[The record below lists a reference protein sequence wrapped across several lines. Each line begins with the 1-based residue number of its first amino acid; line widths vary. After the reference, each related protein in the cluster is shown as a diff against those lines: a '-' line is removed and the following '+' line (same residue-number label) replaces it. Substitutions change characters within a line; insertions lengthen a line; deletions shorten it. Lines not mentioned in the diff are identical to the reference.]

1 MHKYIDVPK
10 EISFDLILSKK
21 ACLAPSKYN
30 DFYPNPNVDFR
41 ILSTLIVPT
50 STRKKIS
57 KSHLYQYTEIGDID
71 VDTGFVAT
79 NPYFGYFL
87 PSESAI
93 AIQQHDILISTV
105 RTYRKGIGMVECSS
119 EDITCTPAIFVIR
132 DVSEEITKE
141 YLLAILRSDFFIEQ
155 ILSLQNRG
163 MYPRLD
169 ADTADKVHIPIPTKK
184 SILKYVSIL
193 SRSLINK
200 NQLIYE
206 KNKQILELVR
216 KEIKDNQKR
225 TPFDYSLPT
234 LNDFGKHGRI
244 DAGYFSEN
252 HKQSIFE
259 TQNYKHGFFTLD
271 KAGLKLIPGPSL
283 EIKLLGT
290 RIDSDYPQK
299 GFYRLVTPKQFS
311 DFGTI
316 SYYEYLGTPRKIN
329 PIQYG
334 DILFGES
341 GTGRSLVYLESHDH
355 TINNA
360 HAHILRP
367 LPDEC
372 SLEKAITIRSIISYY
387 KSIGVID
394 HLTVGGSGGHL
405 SPSYFDRVFIPDF
418 PIEKQIAISKL
429 YHNPKAKLD
438 TRQIDIDNFLQLDE
452 KFNLEAGI
460 TELDSTAKKIKE
472 KLGYVIDEIVS
483 SESVNITFDFLA

>member
-1 MHKYIDVPK
+1 MLKYIDVPK

-21 ACLAPSKYN
+21 VCLAPSKYN
-30 DFYPNPNVDFR
+30 DFYPNPKVDFR
-41 ILSTLIVPT
+41 VLSTLITPN
-50 STRKKIS
+50 STRRKIS
-57 KSHLYQYTEIGDID
+57 KSELYQYTEIGDID
-71 VDTGFVAT
+71 VNTGFVDSNT
-79 NPYFGYFL
+79 FFGYFL
-87 PSESAI
+87 PSESALSI
-93 AIQQHDILISTV
+93 EQHDILISTV
-105 RTYRKGIGMVECSS
+105 RTYRKGIGMVEI
-119 EDITCTPAIFVIR
+119 EGNNLTCTPAIFAIR
-132 DVSEEITKE
+132 EVDKEISKE

-169 ADTADKVHIPIPTKK
+169 SDTADKVFIPIPDKK
-184 SILKYVSIL
+184 NVFNYVSAL
-193 SRSLINK
+193 SRALINK
-200 NQLIYE
+200 QNLISQR
-206 KNKQILELVR
+206 NKQILKLV
-216 KEIKDNQKR
+216 KEEIKQNQKR
-225 TPFDYSLPT
+225 NTFYFSFPSLS
-234 LNDFGKHGRI
+234 DFANNGRI

-259 TQNYKHGFFTLD
+259 TQNYQNGYFPLD
-271 KAGLKLIPGPSL
+271 KAGLTLIPGPSL

-290 RIDSDYPQK
+290 RIDSNQPQK

-311 DFGTI
+311 DYGTI
-316 SYYEYLGTPRKIN
+316 CYYEYLGTPRKIN

-341 GTGRSLVYLESHDH
+341 GTGRSLVYLEKHDH

-367 LPDEC
+367 IKDEC
-372 SLEKAITIRSIISYY
+372 SLEKAITIRAILAYY

-418 PIEKQIAISKL
+418 PVEKQTEISKL
-429 YHNPKAKLD
+429 YHNPNVFF
-438 TRQIDIDNFLQLDE
+438 DILKITTDNFIQLDNL
-452 KFNLEAGI
+452 FNIEAGI

-472 KLGYVIDEIVS
+472 RLDEVIDNIVTGETVETS
-483 SESVNITFDFLA
+483 FNFLK